1 MTWPRRTRSQKGGAV
16 ANNDINLS
24 PRNATSF
31 AGAVN
36 DTPACR
42 PTAESQWYVL
52 WTRSNCEQLVHDQL
66 VAKGFELFLPRIGR
80 WSKREGLRYL
90 AQVPMFPGYLFLHH
104 SMTKTS
110 YIEVRKAR
118 GLVRILGERW
128 DRLGMIPQSEIWA
141 IQRVLGADLV
151 VMPHPYV
158 REGQRVR
165 ITHGPLAN
173 VEGIVVK
180 PESKKGLLVLSIELL
195 RKSVAVQIDSAQ
207 IAPA

>member
-1 MTWPRRTRSQKGGAV
+1 M
-16 ANNDINLS
+16 ANNGIKYELS
-24 PRNATSF
+24 RFGAASQGV
-31 AGAVN
+31 AGDEPVQG
-36 DTPACR
+36 PA
-42 PTAESQWYVL
+42 ADAKWYVL

-66 VAKGFELFLPRIGR
+66 SAKGFELFLPRTGR
-80 WSKREGLRYL
+80 WSRREGLRYL

-104 SMTKTS
+104 SMSKAS

-128 DRLGMIPQSEIWA
+128 DRLGTIPPNEIWS
-141 IQRVLGADLV
+141 IQRVLGADV
-151 VMPHPYV
+151 PVMPHPYV

-165 ITHGPLAN
+165 ITDGPLAN

-195 RKSVAVQIDSAQ
+195 RKSVAVQVDSAV
-207 IAPA
+207 IAPV